1 MRKVMEK
8 GQGKGKYT
16 LQTDNV
22 FTRKEYIER
31 EAICYQLEKQESIDG
46 QPRAIRRAR
55 RIVANFPAADVV
67 PVVRCKDCEY
77 WDATQEAPL
86 SEGCFL
92 CTLEGGY
99 PKGDFYCALGER
111 RMDGTEPPKEET

>member
-1 MRKVMEK
+1 MEK
-8 GQGKGKYT
+8 GRGKGTDT
-16 LQTDNV
+16 LQTNNV

-31 EAICYQLEKQESIDG
+31 EAAIAVIHKWLSDIFGIDEVECTVLNK
-46 QPRAIRRAR
+46 RLNAI
-55 RIVANFPAADVV
+55 PAADVV

-111 RMDGTEPPKEET
+111 RMDGDGE

>member
-1 MRKVMEK
+1 MSK
-8 GQGKGKYT
+8 
-16 LQTDNV
+16 LQVVINQ
-22 FTRKEYIER
+22 EIQCGE
-31 EAICYQLEKQESIDG
+31 ESICKSCVHRFVC
-46 QPRAIRRAR
+46 RAYGNQSC
-55 RIVANFPAADVV
+55 VECNHFLS
-67 PVVRCKDCEY
+67 VVRCKDCEY

-111 RMDGTEPPKEET
+111 RMDGDEE

>member
-1 MRKVMEK
+1 MA
-8 GQGKGKYT
+8 
-16 LQTDNV
+16 
-22 FTRKEYIER
+22 EYIER
-31 EAICYQLEKQESIDG
+31 EAFKAE
-46 QPRAIRRAR
+46 IRRLSTHYLNEWDTLGVLA
-55 RIVANFPAADVV
+55 AADRIPAVDVV
-67 PVVRCKDCEY
+67 ARDCYDRLLAENDELRKERPVVRCKDCEY

-111 RMDGTEPPKEET
+111 RMDGDGE